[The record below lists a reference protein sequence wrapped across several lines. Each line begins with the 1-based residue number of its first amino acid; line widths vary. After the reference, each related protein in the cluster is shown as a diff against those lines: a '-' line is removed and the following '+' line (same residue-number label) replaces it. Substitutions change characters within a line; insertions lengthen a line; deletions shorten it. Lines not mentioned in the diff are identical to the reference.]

1 MANEN
6 NIQSDRNT
14 AKELIKTPVTLTN
27 AYQDIGDKIIT
38 KGLLNIG
45 LWLKGELNDSDIISF
60 RCKCFPTKE
69 STDVFY
75 TQIQTVSSID
85 VGLKEEIYTTN
96 QSTISLVVPL
106 GISQLAPYIQI
117 EAKVGVAGA
126 TPAEIEKALLTFERE
141 SR

>member
-6 NIQSDRNT
+6 NIQSERNI
-14 AKELIKTPVTLTN
+14 AKELIKSPVTLTN
-27 AYQDIGDKIIT
+27 AYQNIGEKIIT

-45 LWLKGELNDSDIISF
+45 LWMKGLLNDSDIISL
-60 RCKCFPTKE
+60 RCKCYPTAD

-75 TQIQTVSSID
+75 TQIQTVDSTS
-85 VGLKEEIYTTN
+85 VSFMEEVFTIN
-96 QSTISLVVPL
+96 QATINLVVPL

-117 EAKVGVAGA
+117 EAKVTTAGA
-126 TPAEIEKALLTFERE
+126 SPAELEKALLTFERE